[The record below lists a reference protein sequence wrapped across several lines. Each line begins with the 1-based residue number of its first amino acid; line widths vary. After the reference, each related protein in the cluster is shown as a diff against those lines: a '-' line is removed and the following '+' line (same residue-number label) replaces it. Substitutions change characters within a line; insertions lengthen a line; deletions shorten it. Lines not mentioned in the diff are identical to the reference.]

1 MYNQLT
7 ALLFACTFSW
17 LHSHGQYTLVPDNI
31 FEQRLI
37 DQGIDSEGI
46 LNGQVLTSDIEHITS
61 LDVVTQ
67 FPEFDPT
74 ISDLTGI
81 EDFTD
86 LEYLNFGSNTIEQ
99 VDLSQNLN
107 LITLVCK
114 FNNLTSLDVSNN
126 LLLEVLDVVNCPEG
140 TCEQQNVFT
149 SIDLSA
155 NANLQ
160 SIAIGYNYFTEL
172 DFSLNSELISAAV
185 VGCPELFSLNLKN
198 GNNTNLFPLIVSNN
212 PLLNCITVD
221 DPLAANQGDTYP
233 YDQWNIQEGI
243 VFSEDCSLGIE
254 EAISAMFTI
263 YPNPTS
269 NLLTIQNTNELEIE
283 SVSLYDTLGRKVME
297 SNESTESID
306 VSNLTAG
313 IYFIH
318 IATASGTV
326 TKKIIKE

>member
-1 MYNQLT
+1 MNNQLIV
-7 ALLFACTFSW
+7 LLFASIFSW
-17 LHSHGQYTLVPDNI
+17 LHSHGQYTLVPDNV

-46 LNGQVLTSDIEHITS
+46 LNGQVLTSDIEHITF

-86 LEYLNFGSNTIEQ
+86 LEYLNFGSNTVEQ

-126 LLLEVLDVVNCPEG
+126 SLLEVLDVVNCPEG
-140 TCEQQNVFT
+140 TCEQQNIFT

-172 DFSLNSELISAAV
+172 DFSLNGELISAAV
-185 VGCPELFSLNLKN
+185 VGCPELISLNFKN
-198 GNNTNLFPLIVSNN
+198 GNNTNLFPLIVLDN

-221 DPLAANQGDTYP
+221 DPLAATQGDTYP

-254 EAISAMFTI
+254 EAISAMFKI
-263 YPNPTS
+263 FPNPTS
-269 NLLTIQNTNELEIE
+269 NLLTIQNQNGLNID

-297 SNESTESID
+297 SNEATESMD

-313 IYFIH
+313 VYFIH
-318 IATASGTV
+318 ITTDSGMV
-326 TKKIIKE
+326 IKKVIKE

>member
-1 MYNQLT
+1 MNNQLIV
-7 ALLFACTFSW
+7 LLFASIFSW
-17 LHSHGQYTLVPDNI
+17 LHSHGQYTSVPDNV

-67 FPEFDPT
+67 FPEFEPT

-86 LEYLNFGSNTIEQ
+86 LEYLNFGSNTVEQ

-114 FNNLTSLDVSNN
+114 FNNLTNLDVSNN

-149 SIDLSA
+149 IIDLSA

-160 SIAIGYNYFTEL
+160 SITIGYNYFTEL
-172 DFSLNSELISAAV
+172 DLSLNSELISAAV
-185 VGCPELFSLNLKN
+185 VGCPELISLNLKN
-198 GNNTNLFPLIVSNN
+198 GNNTNLFPFIVLDN
-212 PLLNCITVD
+212 PLLDCITVD
-221 DPLAANQGDTYP
+221 NPVAATQGDTYP
-233 YDQWNIQEGI
+233 YNQWNIQEGI
-243 VFSEDCSLGIE
+243 IFSEDCSLGIE
-254 EAISAMFTI
+254 DANANQLRI
-263 YPNPTS
+263 YPNPVENTIF
-269 NLLTIQNTNELEIE
+269 IQNQNGLDIE
-283 SVSLYDTLGRKVME
+283 SLSLFDTLGRKVME
-297 SNESTESID
+297 SNDVADSID
-306 VSNLTAG
+306 VSNLTSG
-313 IYFIH
+313 VYFLH
-318 IATASGTV
+318 ITTEHGSV
-326 TKKIIKE
+326 TQKISKE